1 MGGAI
6 VGIPG
11 IISEVDRY
19 LRSPALTG
27 PQSGVEDSPHGQGIL
42 LPNIFFVDPSSGD
55 DGNSGLDPRRA
66 LVSLQAAIDLC
77 VSNRGD
83 IIVCLRGGLT
93 VTETIAFN
101 KSGITVVGQQ
111 YGMNPFARGEFFSIL
126 ADAAFTDG
134 PVATIT
140 EPCTISGLAFVS
152 RDTGG
157 TFFDGAAM
165 LIGGLATASPF
176 GVHIKNCRF
185 PKWNVSNRIGIAI
198 EGSSDVLIEECDFE
212 GVGADF
218 DSGIYVQGACQN
230 LVIAR
235 NHFRSCTYGVLFGA
249 FAGGGPHIMLGPDN
263 VFEDSKVLSAG
274 SAATGLVFGSYS
286 EGATDTGSYNATVD
300 TLNALGLVFSGMHYA
315 E

>member
-1 MGGAI
+1 MESATIGY
-6 VGIPG
+6 PG
-11 IISEVDRY
+11 LVSEIDRY
-19 LRSPALTG
+19 LRSPTLLG
-27 PQSGVEDSPHGQGIL
+27 PLSGVEDSPHGQGIL
-42 LPNIFFVDPSSGD
+42 LPNIFFVDPTSGND
-55 DGNSGLDPRRA
+55 SNSGLDPRRA

-77 VSNRGD
+77 VANRGD

-93 VTETIAFN
+93 VTETITFN

-111 YGMNPFARGEFFSIL
+111 YGMSPFARGEFFSIL
-126 ADAAFTDG
+126 ADDTFTNG

-140 EPCTISGLAFVS
+140 APCTISGLGFAS

-157 TFFDGAAM
+157 LFFSGAAM

-185 PKWNVSNRIGIAI
+185 PKWNLSNRIGIAI
-198 EGSSDVLIEECDFE
+198 EGSSDCLIEECDFE

-230 LVIAR
+230 LVIRR
-235 NHFRSCTYGVLFGA
+235 NHFRSCTFGVLFGA

-263 VFEDSKVLSAG
+263 VFEDGKVLSAA
-274 SAATGLVFGSYS
+274 SAATGLIFGNYSEGLTDGGSYS
-286 EGATDTGSYNATVD
+286 TTVNA
-300 TLNALGLVFSGMHYA
+300 LNALGLVISGMNYF

>member
-1 MGGAI
+1 MGGEI
-6 VGIPG
+6 GYPG
-11 IISEVDRY
+11 VISEVDRY
-19 LRSPALTG
+19 LRTSVLLG

-42 LPNIFFVDPSSGD
+42 LPNIFFLDPTSGN

-66 LVSLQAAIDLC
+66 LLTMQAAIDLC

-93 VTETIAFN
+93 VTSTINFN

-111 YGMNPFARGEFFSIL
+111 YGLSPFARGEFFSIL

-140 EPCTISGLAFVS
+140 SPCTISGLAFVS
-152 RDTGG
+152 RDTGA
-157 TFFDGAAM
+157 TFFSGAAM

-198 EGSSDVLIEECDFE
+198 EGSSDCMIEECDFE

-218 DSGIYVQGACQN
+218 DSGIYVQGATQN
-230 LVIAR
+230 LVIR
-235 NHFRSCTYGVLFGA
+235 GNHFRDCTYGVLFGA

-286 EGATDTGSYNATVD
+286 EGATDTGSYNDTVNN
-300 TLNALGLVFSGMHYA
+300 LNALGLVFSGMNYA